1 MLNVFKWSG
10 GNRLAQGTALVSDRW
25 KSLLAPP
32 VFKDEEQTRQARIV
46 HLVTYG
52 LMASVLMLI
61 SLHVVSGASLL
72 VVMSLAV
79 EAVVVLIAILLNH
92 RGEQNKALMLM
103 LFSLSGLAVLMLLTS
118 VNGFHDPVLLV
129 LPCTL
134 VVASLLF
141 NRKFLLLYTSSLV
154 ALVAVIV
161 LAEMSGVLASPL
173 SVYTSLQDFFDVA
186 TIIVMTSMIVGLLTS
201 DMRKS
206 IARARNNEQA
216 LAITNAELERQALSL
231 RESEERFRVTF
242 EQAAVGIAHVGIDG
256 QFIRVNQRWCD
267 ILGYGREE
275 LLLKTFK
282 DITHPDHLEVDMKDA
297 KRLFS
302 GQVENFSKEKRYVR
316 SDGSAIWVD
325 LTAALVR
332 DSNGQPTYSIS
343 VIEDISARKRVEE
356 EIRKLNEDL
365 ELRVVERTAELQTAN
380 RELESFS
387 YSVSHD
393 LRAPLRHISGYLE
406 LLKDEAGL
414 SFDER
419 SRRYLETAAK
429 SAVRLG
435 KLIDELLAFSRV
447 GRAEVKKSEVDLH
460 RLVEELRIE
469 FDGETRGRNI
479 EWVIGS
485 MPVVEADPTLLR
497 QVMTNLLSN
506 AVKFTRKTEVARIEV
521 GCMPEKEGDRG
532 VTVYVRDNG
541 AGFDMKYT
549 KKLFGV
555 FQRLHRTDEFEGT
568 GIGLANVRRIIQRH
582 GGRIWAEGEVD
593 RGATF
598 YLTLPRSSRG

>member
-1 MLNVFKWSG
+1 MIGKSRVDLQGKPFPYLYKHMSLDEIEIGMHAYRESYAHRSIPMHVESEISLWDGSVRWFEISNSFLDIEEQQPLVLSIFRDITERRRADEQVRKLTQAVEQSQASVVITDMRGNIEYVNTKFCEVTGYTRGEVMDQNPRVLKSG
-10 GNRLAQGTALVSDRW
+10 YTAKEEYEKLWQTIAAGREW
-25 KSLLAPP
+25 RGEFHNKKKSGELYWESASIMPI
-32 VFKDEEQTRQARIV
+32 KDEKGV
-46 HLVTYG
+46 VT
-52 LMASVLMLI
+52 
-61 SLHVVSGASLL
+61 HF
-72 VVMSLAV
+72 LALKEDVTERKQV
-79 EAVVVLIAILLNH
+79 ED
-92 RGEQNKALMLM
+92 ALR
-103 LFSLSGLAVLMLLTS
+103 LSE
-118 VNGFHDPVLLV
+118 D
-129 LPCTL
+129 
-134 VVASLLF
+134 
-141 NRKFLLLYTSSLV
+141 
-154 ALVAVIV
+154 
-161 LAEMSGVLASPL
+161 
-173 SVYTSLQDFFDVA
+173 
-186 TIIVMTSMIVGLLTS
+186 
-201 DMRKS
+201 
-206 IARARNNEQA
+206 
-216 LAITNAELERQALSL
+216 
-231 RESEERFRVTF
+231 RFRVTF

-267 ILGYGREE
+267 ILGYSREE
-275 LLLKTFK
+275 FLLKTFK
-282 DITHPDHLEVDMKDA
+282 DITHPDHLEADMKDA
-297 KRLFS
+297 KKLFS
-302 GQVENFSKEKRYVR
+302 GQVENYSKEKRYIR
-316 SDGSAIWVD
+316 KDGSPIWAN
-325 LTAALVR
+325 LTVALVR

-343 VIEDISARKRVEE
+343 VIEDISARKGVEE
-356 EIRKLNEDL
+356 EIRKLNEEL

-460 RLVEELRIE
+460 RLVEELKIE

-497 QVMTNLLSN
+497 QVMMNLISN

-598 YLTLPRSSRG
+598 SFTLLCERKKATS